1 MKINEIISKRNKVWK
16 HKEEIPSWVNLDEVG
31 LDQFFTSSEV
41 AKTYYKKMCDFLKS
55 KNIKLKDCLFIE
67 PSAGKGAFFNLLP
80 KNQRIGIDIYSLDNE
95 IIEMDFLSWTPPKT
109 DKKIIFIGNPPFGYR
124 AWLALAFLNH
134 ASKFADYVFFILPMS
149 FQSEAKGSPKSR
161 VKNLKLV
168 FSEVIKE
175 NAFRTLEDK
184 KVKVNALWQCWE
196 KGINENLIIDDMKE
210 FVDIFT
216 VDQREERLC
225 GHKKIDKADFF
236 IQRTFYNDP
245 PSLVKNF
252 SEVKYVCGYGV
263 ILKKNK
269 TKILNILKKIDW
281 VKYSNLTTHNCRHI
295 SIYHIKKALIE
306 GGIK

>member
-41 AKTYYKKMCDFLKS
+41 AKTYYKKMCNFLKS

-216 VDQREERLC
+216 VDERKERLC